1 MLKRLMAYFIQ
12 GILTFLPIA
21 LTIYVVVGIFNIID
35 GIIGKYFIAIGI
47 NIPGLG
53 LLTTL
58 IFITMVGIL
67 SNLFISRRLID
78 FLDRFMGN
86 MPLVKLIYSIIKET
100 IHALLGNKN
109 YFGKVV
115 MIGLPGD
122 PEIKILGFITAEDAE
137 MFNLKDYVAVYI
149 MQSMQWA
156 GFTFLVPRDRVEIL
170 DMKTEVAL
178 QFIVSAGITG
188 KD

>member
-1 MLKRLMAYFIQ
+1 MKRLIAYFVQ

-21 LTIYVVVGIFNIID
+21 LTIYIVISIFNVID

-58 IFITMVGIL
+58 IFITLVGIL
-67 SNLFISRRLID
+67 SNLFLSRRVFDFID
-78 FLDRFMGN
+78 RVIGN
-86 MPLVKLIYSIIKET
+86 MPLIKLVYSIIKDT
-100 IHALLGNKN
+100 INALLGNKN
-109 YFGKVV
+109 YFGQVV
-115 MIGLPGD
+115 MINLPGD
-122 PEIKILGFITAEDAE
+122 SEIKILGFITADDADA
-137 MFNLKDYVAVYI
+137 FGLKDYVAVYV

-156 GFTFLVPRDRVEIL
+156 GFTFLVPRDRVEL
-170 DMKTEVAL
+170 VDMKTEQAL